1 LSRALGVSMPPASC
15 APSADNCL
23 IIVGQVAEV
32 NSVRT
37 TPAGVSIGQ
46 FLLDHHSGQVEAG
59 APREARCQIPVV
71 ACGEALA
78 HTAGRLSPGDRVRAR
93 GFISRAHYRESGGR
107 LVLHATRIDVL
118 NTKLSEDP
126 DHVTFFSS

>member
-1 LSRALGVSMPPASC
+1 MPSASC
-15 APSADNCL
+15 APPADNCL
-23 IIVGQVAEV
+23 IIVGQVAEAS
-32 NSVRT
+32 SVRT

-59 APREARCQIPVV
+59 APREVRCRIPVV

-78 HTAGRLSPGDRVRAR
+78 HTAGRLSPGDRVRVR

-107 LVLHATRIDVL
+107 WVLHAAHIDVL
-118 NTKLSEDP
+118 NTELSEDP
-126 DHVTFFSS
+126 DHVTFFPS